1 MSTAPATTTSHQES
15 TTERLRNLLIG
26 ASFAFALLLRRI
38 LEVRRYPGYWL
49 GFRILLGVA
58 GAALV
63 VVPLSLLNSW
73 LTAPAGLAIFL
84 AAILLAP
91 AKPSTKP
98 HDKMRELGAFIV
110 VNGGVYQS
118 DQARPA
124 PVQLYVGADRISV
137 LDSRGEPLLAIPLQQ
152 IVSATSVRQPD
163 GWDLQIVWSDQ
174 VSAFTYHGI
183 FAERL
188 ARVAERTVRSVIPTP
203 SPVIPRT
210 RAASA

>member
-1 MSTAPATTTSHQES
+1 MSTAPATATPHQES
-15 TTERLRNLLIG
+15 STERLRKLLIG
-26 ASFAFALLLRRI
+26 VSFAVVLLFRKILDIRRH
-38 LEVRRYPGYWL
+38 PGYWL

-73 LTAPAGLAIFL
+73 LEAPAGLAMFL

-91 AKPSTKP
+91 AKPSAKP
-98 HDKMRELGAFIV
+98 DDKMRELGAFVV
-110 VNGGVYQS
+110 VNGGIYQS
-118 DQARPA
+118 DQAVPA
-124 PVQLYVGADRISV
+124 PVQLYVGTDRISV
-137 LDSRGEPLLAIPLQQ
+137 LDSRCELLLAIPLQQ
-152 IVSATSVRQPD
+152 IVSATSVRQLG

-174 VSAFTYHGI
+174 ASYFTYHGV

-188 ARVAERTVRSVIPTP
+188 ARAAERTVQQVIVAP